1 MKRFVAIAG
10 FVSAVSSFAL
20 PSAAQ
25 PSIGGQSV
33 TVLGCTRP
41 AVERCVILDT
51 NMPGVS
57 FSLYSTSPV
66 PAFGRA
72 ALVTGWVGGIIGF
85 CPGTPMNVT
94 SWHYVKARCPRPNR

>member
-1 MKRFVAIAG
+1 
-10 FVSAVSSFAL
+10 
-20 PSAAQ
+20 
-25 PSIGGQSV
+25 
-33 TVLGCTRP
+33 
-41 AVERCVILDT
+41 
-51 NMPGVS
+51 MPGVS